1 MSLREM
7 DRPMRAAGGFSGWT
21 PARWIATALVVAFF
35 VFPVLFMVMVSLKT
49 QSDIATGGFFPEQ
62 LFWQNYPDAFGS
74 VAVDLYLRNSALA
87 AIIGATVTL
96 MVAAPATHAMIRF
109 RVGGKFLPAFVLGT
123 YVAPPIVALF
133 PLFFLLKTIGLNNSI
148 IGLGL
153 VYGVMNLPVAFWLLS
168 SFVRRLPLELEE
180 AAYIDGASYFGV
192 LRRVALPLMLPGI
205 VSTGII
211 CLILSYNEFLLGAF
225 LNKPDAA
232 KTLPTGLALYQG
244 DRQLRYGQMAVASLA
259 GIAPVY
265 VLATFFQRWLIRGL
279 TSGGVK

>member
-1 MSLREM
+1 MSADSTFRSEPDRLR
-7 DRPMRAAGGFSGWT
+7 FTGWT
-21 PARWIATALVVAFF
+21 PLRWLATLAAVLFF
-35 VFPVLFMVMVSLKT
+35 VFPVVFLVMVSLKT
-49 QSDIATGGFFPEQ
+49 QSDIATGGFFPTE
-62 LFWQNYPDAFGS
+62 LFWQNYSDAFAS

-87 AIIGATVTL
+87 AVIGAAITL
-96 MVAAPATHAMIRF
+96 LLAVPATHAMIRF
-109 RVGGKFLPAFVLGT
+109 KVGGRFLPGFVLAT

-133 PLFFLLKTIGLNNSI
+133 PLFFLLKEIGLNNSI
-148 IGLGL
+148 IGLGI

-168 SFVRRLPLELEE
+168 SFVRRLPVELEE

-192 LRRVALPLMLPGI
+192 LRRVAIPLLMPGI

-211 CLILSYNEFLLGAF
+211 CLILAYNEFLLGAF
-225 LNKPDAA
+225 LNKPDAT

>member
-1 MSLREM
+1 MSVQSLGREAKEQA
-7 DRPMRAAGGFSGWT
+7 RVTKWT
-21 PARWIATALVVAFF
+21 PLRWTATLAAVLFF
-35 VFPVLFMVMVSLKT
+35 VFPMVFMVMISLKT
-49 QSDIATGGFFPEQ
+49 QSDIASGGFFPEE
-62 LFWQNYPDAFGS
+62 LFWQNYPDAFGTF
-74 VAVDLYLRNSALA
+74 AIDLYLRNSAIA
-87 AIIGATVTL
+87 AIVGACVTL
-96 MVAAPATHAMIRF
+96 VLAAPATHAMIRF
-109 RVGGKFLPAFVLGT
+109 KVGGKFLPAFVLAT

-133 PLFFLLKTIGLNNSI
+133 PLFFLLKMIGLNNSI

-168 SFVRRLPLELEE
+168 SFVRRLPVELEE
-180 AAYIDGASYFGV
+180 AAYIDGASYLGV
-192 LRRVALPLMLPGI
+192 LRRVALPLLMPGI

-225 LNKPDAA
+225 LNKPDDV

>member
-1 MSLREM
+1 MSADNLDSTGKRNTRM
-7 DRPMRAAGGFSGWT
+7 TRWT
-21 PARWIATALVVAFF
+21 PLRWAATILALLFF
-35 VFPVLFMVMVSLKT
+35 VFPMIYMVMISLKT
-49 QSDIATGGFFPEQ
+49 QSDISTGGFFPTEI
-62 LFWQNYPDAFGS
+62 FWQNYPDAFAS
-74 VAVDLYLRNSALA
+74 IAVDIYLRNSAFA
-87 AIIGATVTL
+87 AIIGATISLVL
-96 MVAAPATHAMIRF
+96 AVPATHAMVRF
-109 RVGGKFLPAFVLGT
+109 RVGGKFLPAFVLAT

-133 PLFFLLKTIGLNNSI
+133 PLFFLMKSIGLNNSI
-148 IGLGL
+148 IGLGI

-168 SFVRRLPLELEE
+168 SFVRRLPVELEE

-192 LRRVALPLMLPGI
+192 LRRVALPLLMPGI

-225 LNKPDAA
+225 LNKPDAT